1 MKLLF
6 PAVALLTI
14 FAIAGFGQDKSDGVA
29 LPDEMMEQ
37 VVRTVVQA
45 TIKPPK
51 EQQLFYFAN
60 EGVRTEWLPEI
71 ENVTYVLLDKNEK
84 HRYDREVYFFTQ
96 LEEKDKKYQ
105 ITFAFGDPGCS
116 AHGET
121 WTFSVVDSQVKDLK
135 RKWGWGS
142 AC

>member
-1 MKLLF
+1 MKHFCL
-6 PAVALLTI
+6 AVVFLTI
-14 FAIAGFGQDKSDGVA
+14 FAIAGFGQDKSDDVA
-29 LPDEMMEQ
+29 LPDEVMGQ

-60 EGVRTEWLPEI
+60 DGVRTEWLPDI

-84 HRYDREVYFFTQ
+84 HWYNREVYFFTQ
-96 LEEKDKKYQ
+96 LEKKDKKYQ

-121 WTFSVVDSQVKDLK
+121 WTFSVADSQVKDLK
-135 RKWGWGS
+135 REWGWGS